1 MIVEL
6 YNAVT
11 AVAGLISI
19 VSVFVKTCKTYDRG
33 IQFICTGCI
42 SGEGQQYDWQK
53 SLEVSYEAV
62 IFYIYMYYCDQIKFL
77 S

>member
-1 MIVEL
+1 M
-6 YNAVT
+6 T

-42 SGEGQQYDWQK
+42 SGEGQHTQYDWQK

>member
-1 MIVEL
+1 
-6 YNAVT
+6 
-11 AVAGLISI
+11 

-53 SLEVSYEAV
+53 SLVR
-62 IFYIYMYYCDQIKFL
+62 FG
-77 S
+77 

>member
-1 MIVEL
+1 VIAEL
-6 YNAVT
+6 YSAVT
-11 AVAGLISI
+11 AVVGLISI

-53 SLEVSYEAV
+53 SLVR
-62 IFYIYMYYCDQIKFL
+62 FG
-77 S
+77 